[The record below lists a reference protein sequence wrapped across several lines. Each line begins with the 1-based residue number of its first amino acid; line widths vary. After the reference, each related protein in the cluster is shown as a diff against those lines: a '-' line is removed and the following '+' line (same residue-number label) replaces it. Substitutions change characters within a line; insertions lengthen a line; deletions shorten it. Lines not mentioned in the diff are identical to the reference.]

1 MKLYIEDYL
10 EQRYGTQEGAFDF
23 IVKQTSY
30 VTWDAELNM
39 YVLTDEDFDIIRVDS
54 SDIYPDVAE
63 RYIMDNKTDI
73 LSDFYNIIEKKEKRA
88 FFSSVKNPMDGEE
101 FTIETVIEGYVD
113 YTYAGSDILGYSDAE
128 VTNIQSRVL

>member
-1 MKLYIEDYL
+1 MKLYIEDYP
-10 EQRYGTQEGAFDF
+10 EQRYTTQEGAFDF

-30 VTWDAELNM
+30 VTWDEELNM

-54 SDIYPDVAE
+54 NDIYPDVAE
-63 RYIMDNKTDI
+63 RYIIDNKTDI

-88 FFSSVKNPMDGEE
+88 FFSAVKNPMDGEE

-113 YTYAGSDILGYSDAE
+113 YTYSGSDIIGYSDAE
-128 VTNIQSRVL
+128 VTDIQSKVL